1 MKNRGMLILL
11 LIFGILCISVK
22 VSEEDSTLPLLR
34 KFVELENQTS
44 ENGDS
49 VTADNDMSDMDN
61 ESERNAMTE
70 QTVTETATTDGT
82 ADEPTKCFQI
92 LHTETTQ
99 KIRVLLSAEHKG
111 TYLQPQITV
120 TADTDYTKDEQTVP
134 ESVTVYT
141 AAKIPERGCRLQ
153 TDGKFRLTFGDSE
166 DSRTFS
172 GILYLYA
179 KDTKVYAVHEVDLEE
194 YTANVVPGEM
204 PAYYPEEALK
214 AQAVCARTY
223 ALHHLDGRKE
233 QHADVDDTVAC
244 QVYNNIGRKKKT
256 DQATSATQG
265 EIIANAEGH
274 AAQLYFYSTS
284 YGFCSKDDIWNEKP
298 ETQLLRQSYLGTEK
312 RQLAS
317 EKDFSAYIRKED
329 MAAWEGDAPWFR
341 WQLTIPAQTLQVY
354 CREKEPTAGAVTD
367 IQVTKRAS
375 GFAAKELT
383 VTCGGQT
390 VVIEGEYAIRE
401 FLSPDGLP
409 LKNQDETVW
418 DKKVLPSSYF
428 TIEVTRKDGALTAI
442 TLYGG
447 GFGHGAGMSQNAAK
461 TMAESGM
468 SYTQIL
474 SGFFDIQ

>member
-120 TADTDYTKDEQTVP
+120 TADTDYTKDGQTVP

-141 AAKIPERGCRLQ
+141 AAEIPERGCRLQ
-153 TDGKFRLTFGDSE
+153 TDGKFRLTFGDIE

-244 QVYNNIGRKKKT
+244 QVYNNIGRKEKT

-298 ETQLLRQSYLGTEK
+298 VTQLLRQKYLGQAEH
-312 RQLAS
+312 QLAS
-317 EKDFSAYIRKED
+317 EKDFSSYIRKED
-329 MAAWEGDAPWFR
+329 TAAWEDDAPWFR
-341 WQLTIPAQTLQVY
+341 WQLTIPAQTLQAY
-354 CREKEPTAGAVTD
+354 CRAKEPTAGAVTD

-383 VTCGGQT
+383 ITCGGQT
-390 VVIEGEYAIRE
+390 VVIKGEYAIRE

-409 LKNQDETVW
+409 LTNKKETIT
-418 DKKVLPSSYF
+418 DKKILPSGYF
-428 TIEVTRKDGALTAI
+428 VIEPTKAEGMLTSI

-447 GFGHGAGMSQNAAK
+447 GYGHGAGMSQNAAK
-461 TMAESGM
+461 AMAESGM